1 MVDVQPKGVFC
12 AALTPLDVDL
22 APDHAVFAKHCRHL
36 LSEGCDGVALLGTT
50 GEANSF
56 SGSERKALIESI
68 VRAGIPRS
76 KLLPGTGMPAL
87 TETVELT
94 RHALSLGVTT
104 VVMLPPFYYKDI
116 TDEGLYASY
125 SEVVQRIADPRLEVV
140 LYHIPQM
147 SHQPIPHAV
156 IARLRAAYPEVIVG
170 IKDSSGDF
178 ANMTTMIEK
187 FPGFAVLAGADPL
200 LLPLLKKGGAG
211 CITAT
216 SNLVARDLAYV
227 FRHFNDGDAALD
239 AAQNR
244 IVKARERASMF
255 PQIASLKTL
264 LGHETGHAGWRRLRP
279 PLLPLSQ
286 ENADKLLSTSL
297 AKESA

>member
-1 MVDVQPKGVFC
+1 MSP
-12 AALTPLDVDL
+12 
-22 APDHAVFAKHCRHL
+22 R
-36 LSEGCDGVALLGTT
+36 EVAERVGDARLG
-50 GEANSF
+50 
-56 SGSERKALIESI
+56 II
-68 VRAGIPRS
+68 
-76 KLLPGTGMPAL
+76 
-87 TETVELT
+87 
-94 RHALSLGVTT
+94 
-104 VVMLPPFYYKDI
+104 
-116 TDEGLYASY
+116 
-125 SEVVQRIADPRLEVV
+125 

>member
-1 MVDVQPKGVFC
+1 MDIRPNGVFC
-12 AALTPLDVDL
+12 AALTPLDADL

-36 LSEGCDGVALLGTT
+36 LDEGCDGIALLGTT

-56 SGSERKALIESI
+56 SGAERKALLEAA
-68 VRAGIPRS
+68 VGAGIAPS
-76 KLLPGTGMPAL
+76 QLMPGTGVPAL
-87 TETVELT
+87 TETVDLT

-116 TDEGLYASY
+116 TDDGLYASY
-125 SEVVQRIADPRLEVV
+125 SEVVQRLGDPHLKIV

-156 IARLRAAYPEVIVG
+156 IARLRAAYPATIVG

-178 ANMTTMIEK
+178 ANMTAMIEK
-187 FPGFAVLAGADPL
+187 FEGFAVLAGADPL

-227 FRHFNDGDAALD
+227 FAHFNDGDAALD
-239 AAQNR
+239 AAQQR
-244 IVKARERASMF
+244 VVKARERASLF
-255 PQIASLKTL
+255 PQIAALKAL
-264 LGHETGHAGWRRLRP
+264 LAQRTGHIGWHRLRP
-279 PLLPLSQ
+279 PLVPLSQ
-286 ENADKLLSTSL
+286 ENVDQLLAT
-297 AKESA
+297 ARVQEPA

>member
-1 MVDVQPKGVFC
+1 MDIRPNGVFC
-12 AALTPLDVDL
+12 AALTPLDADL

-36 LSEGCDGVALLGTT
+36 LDEGCDGIALLGTT

-56 SGSERKALIESI
+56 SGAERKALLEAAVS
-68 VRAGIPRS
+68 AGIAPS
-76 KLLPGTGMPAL
+76 QLLPGTGVPAL
-87 TETVELT
+87 TETVDLT
-94 RHALSLGVTT
+94 RHALSLGVTR

-116 TDEGLYASY
+116 TDDGLYASY
-125 SEVVQRIADPRLEVV
+125 SEVVQRLGDPRLKIV

-156 IARLRAAYPEVIVG
+156 IARLRAAYPATIVG

-178 ANMTTMIEK
+178 ANMTAMIEK
-187 FPGFAVLAGADPL
+187 FEGFAVLAGADPL

-227 FRHFNDGDAALD
+227 FAHFNDGDAALD
-239 AAQNR
+239 AAQQR
-244 IVKARERASMF
+244 IVKARERASLF
-255 PQIASLKTL
+255 PQIAALKAL
-264 LGHETGHAGWRRLRP
+264 LAQRTGHIGWHRLRP
-279 PLLPLSQ
+279 PLVPLAQ
-286 ENADKLLSTSL
+286 ENVDQLLATAL
-297 AKESA
+297 VQEPA

>member
-1 MVDVQPKGVFC
+1 MDIRPNGVFC
-12 AALTPLDVDL
+12 AALTPLDADL

-36 LSEGCDGVALLGTT
+36 LDEGCDGIALLGTT

-56 SGSERKALIESI
+56 SGAERKALLEAA
-68 VRAGIPRS
+68 VGAGIAPS
-76 KLLPGTGMPAL
+76 QLMPGTGVPAL
-87 TETVELT
+87 TETVDLT
-94 RHALSLGVTT
+94 RHALSLGITT

-116 TDEGLYASY
+116 TDDGLYASY
-125 SEVVQRIADPRLEVV
+125 SEVVQRLGDPRLKIV

-156 IARLRAAYPEVIVG
+156 IARLRAAYPATIVG

-178 ANMTTMIEK
+178 ANMTAMIEK
-187 FPGFAVLAGADPL
+187 FEGFAVLVGADPL

-227 FRHFNDGDAALD
+227 FAHFTDGDAALD
-239 AAQNR
+239 AAQQR
-244 IVKARERASMF
+244 IVKARERASLF
-255 PQIASLKTL
+255 PQIAALKAL
-264 LGHETGHAGWRRLRP
+264 LAQRAGHIGWHRLRP
-279 PLLPLSQ
+279 PLVPLSQ
-286 ENADKLLSTSL
+286 ENVDQLLATAL
-297 AKESA
+297 VQEPA